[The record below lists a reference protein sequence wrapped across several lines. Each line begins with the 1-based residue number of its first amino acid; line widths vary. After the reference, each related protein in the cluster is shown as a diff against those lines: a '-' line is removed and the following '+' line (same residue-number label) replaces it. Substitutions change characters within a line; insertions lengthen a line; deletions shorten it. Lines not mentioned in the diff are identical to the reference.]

1 MREVVCQSDCTCTM
15 SSELTASYD
24 LISIYSD
31 HTHILTH
38 IPSHTP
44 TLLHTPQLKQLM
56 PKAPTT
62 AYFLFCKAK
71 RGKLQKKHPELSPI
85 EVTAKLGRKWK
96 SMGEEGKVRH
106 PPTRFKRFNIALNH
120 SPCDNFTIRCQLD
133 TIPG

>member
-1 MREVVCQSDCTCTM
+1 M

-24 LISIYSD
+24 LIAIYSD
-31 HTHILTH
+31 ILTH
-38 IPSHTP
+38 IPSHTY

-106 PPTRFKRFNIALNH
+106 SPTRFKRFNIAFSH
-120 SPCDNFTIRCQLD
+120 CPSDNFTIRCQHD

>member
-1 MREVVCQSDCTCTM
+1 M

-24 LISIYSD
+24 LIAIYSD

-96 SMGEEGKVRH
+96 SMGEEGKAKYKRVYEESVATYHQELEQFYTQH
-106 PPTRFKRFNIALNH
+106 PDAKELLAK
-120 SPCDNFTIRCQLD
+120 
-133 TIPG
+133 